1 MICFAMSDKLLGP
14 IKHFLKNENYTQ
26 YTHHEYNLRN
36 SNEPSCTDRIRTDRF
51 LNFMTCKNINSSI
64 IRINSCKPGLHPCNF
79 YVKQLV
85 IQH

>member
-51 LNFMTCKNINSSI
+51 LKCI
-64 IRINSCKPGLHPCNF
+64 
-79 YVKQLV
+79 
-85 IQH
+85 